1 MPSLKMTRPCRSDPV
16 LGGIPASSVGLAR
29 TGARPRA
36 AAGGGPHAVNAVLA
50 AGKIVYRQASFGGR
64 GSFGTTGPRSREET
78 EMSALPLSGIK
89 ILDLTRV
96 LAGPLSAQML
106 GDLGAEIIK
115 IERPGGGD
123 DARAFGPPY
132 LVDPEGKENNNNSF
146 YLCANRNKKSVT
158 VNIAAPEGQAI
169 IRELAKSCDVM
180 MENYKVG
187 DLKRYKLDYESIKAV
202 NPGIIYC
209 SVTGFGQTGP
219 YAPRAGYDAIFQ
231 AMGGLMSVTGHMDGE
246 PGAGPM
252 KVGPSIVDYMTGM
265 NSSIGILSALYHRK
279 VNGGAG
285 QHIDVCLFDTV
296 IASLSHYAQIYLVN
310 GKTPPRRGTWGNG
323 GMPAGVFRCADGE
336 LMLVVGNDAQFART
350 CAVLGSPELATNPK
364 FLKNNDRVV
373 NGKEIMAIFAGLFLK
388 KNVADWLE
396 ALEQAGVPCG
406 PVNDFAQVF
415 ADPHVR
421 QRGMQIKVDHP
432 FEHAL
437 SLIRNPLT
445 FSETPVTEYRAP
457 PLLGADTRDVLA
469 TIGYDEAKLE
479 ALRKQKII

>member
-1 MPSLKMTRPCRSDPV
+1 VYRQISFSF
-16 LGGIPASSVGLAR
+16 
-29 TGARPRA
+29 GAAGFVPGPRRPRA
-36 AAGGGPHAVNAVLA
+36 L
-50 AGKIVYRQASFGGR
+50 
-64 GSFGTTGPRSREET
+64 EEMF
-78 EMSALPLSGIK
+78 MSPLPLSGIK

-106 GDLGAEIIK
+106 ADLGAEVIK

-146 YLCANRNKKSVT
+146 YLCANRNKESVT
-158 VNIAAPEGQAI
+158 VNIATAEGQQI
-169 IRELAKSCDVM
+169 IRELARSCDVM

-187 DLKRYKLDYESIKAV
+187 DLKRYKLDYEAIKAV

-265 NSSIGILSALYHRK
+265 NSSIGILAALYHRK
-279 VNGGAG
+279 VNGGEG
-285 QHIDVCLFDTV
+285 QHVDVCLFDTV
-296 IASLSHYAQIYLVN
+296 IASLSHFAQIYLVN
-310 GKTPPRRGTWGNG
+310 GETPPRRGTWGNG

-350 CAVLGSPELATNPK
+350 CAVLGRPELATNPK
-364 FLKNNDRVV
+364 FVRNNDRVV
-373 NGKEIMAIFAGLFLK
+373 NGKEIMALFAGLFPK
-388 KNVADWLE
+388 KPVAYWLE
-396 ALEQAGVPCG
+396 ELEKAGVPCG

-415 ADPHVR
+415 ADEHVR
-421 QRGMQIKVDHP
+421 ERGMEIKVNHP
-432 FEHAL
+432 FEPAL
-437 SLIRNPLT
+437 SLIRNPIV
-445 FSETPVTEYRAP
+445 FSETPVTDYRAP
-457 PLLGADTRDVLA
+457 PLLGEDTREVLA
-469 TIGYDEAKLE
+469 TIGYDDAKLD
-479 ALRKQKII
+479 ALKKEKII

>member
-1 MPSLKMTRPCRSDPV
+1 MVYR
-16 LGGIPASSVGLAR
+16 LGHQAPAAA
-29 TGARPRA
+29 ARPKTKIP
-36 AAGGGPHAVNAVLA
+36 GG
-50 AGKIVYRQASFGGR
+50 QF
-64 GSFGTTGPRSREET
+64 
-78 EMSALPLSGIK
+78 MSALPLSGIK

-106 GDLGAEIIK
+106 ADLGAEVIK
-115 IERPGGGD
+115 IERPGTGD

-158 VNIAAPEGQAI
+158 VNIATPEGQEI
-169 IRELAKSCDVM
+169 IRALAKDVDVM

-187 DLKRYKLDYESIKAV
+187 DLRRYGLDYEAIRAI

-265 NSSIGILSALYHRK
+265 NSSIGILAALYHRK

-285 QHIDVCLFDTV
+285 QHVDVCLFDTV

-310 GKTPPRRGTWGNG
+310 GTTPPRRGTWGNG
-323 GMPAGVFRCADGE
+323 GMPAGVFRCTDGE

-350 CAVLGSPELATNPK
+350 CAVLGAAELASNAK
-364 FLKNNDRVV
+364 FATNNDRVV

-388 KNVADWLE
+388 NSVAHWLDE
-396 ALEQAGVPCG
+396 LEKAGVPSG

-415 ADPHVR
+415 ADEQVR
-421 QRGMQIKVDHP
+421 SRGMQVHVNHP
-432 FEHAL
+432 FEPQL
-437 SLIRNPLT
+437 SLIRNALT
-445 FSETPVTEYRAP
+445 FSETPVTDYRAP
-457 PLLGADTRDVLA
+457 PLLGENTAEVLA
-469 TIGYDEAKLE
+469 GQLGFDAAKIA
-479 ALRKQKII
+479 ALRQRGVV

>member
-1 MPSLKMTRPCRSDPV
+1 MQCLA
-16 LGGIPASSVGLAR
+16 LENSVSADFVQ
-29 TGARPRA
+29 ARPGLCPSQKLRA
-36 AAGGGPHAVNAVLA
+36 L
-50 AGKIVYRQASFGGR
+50 
-64 GSFGTTGPRSREET
+64 EEML
-78 EMSALPLSGIK
+78 MSGLPLSGIK

-106 GDLGAEIIK
+106 ADLGAEVIK

-132 LVDPEGKENNNNSF
+132 LADPDGNDNNNNSF

-158 VNIAAPEGQAI
+158 VNIANAEGQQI

-187 DLKRYKLDYESIKAV
+187 DLKRYKLDYQSIKAV

-265 NSSIGILSALYHRK
+265 NSSIGILAALYHRK
-279 VNGGAG
+279 VNGGEG
-285 QHIDVCLFDTV
+285 QHVDVCLFDTV
-296 IASLSHYAQIYLVN
+296 IASLSHFAQIYLVN
-310 GKTPPRRGTWGNG
+310 GETPPRRGTWGNG

-350 CAVLGSPELATNPK
+350 CAVLGRPELATNPK
-364 FLKNNDRVV
+364 FVRNNDRVV
-373 NGKEIMAIFAGLFLK
+373 NGKEIMALFAGLFPK
-388 KNVADWLE
+388 KPVAYWLE
-396 ALEQAGVPCG
+396 ELEKAGVPCG

-415 ADPHVR
+415 ADEHVR
-421 QRGMQIKVDHP
+421 ERGMEIKVNHP
-432 FEHAL
+432 FEPAL
-437 SLIRNPLT
+437 SLIRNPIV
-445 FSETPVTEYRAP
+445 FSETPVTDYRAP
-457 PLLGADTRDVLA
+457 PLLGEDTREVLA
-469 TIGYDEAKLE
+469 TIGYDEAKLD
-479 ALRKQKII
+479 ALKKEKII

>member
-1 MPSLKMTRPCRSDPV
+1 
-16 LGGIPASSVGLAR
+16 
-29 TGARPRA
+29 
-36 AAGGGPHAVNAVLA
+36 
-50 AGKIVYRQASFGGR
+50 
-64 GSFGTTGPRSREET
+64 
-78 EMSALPLSGIK
+78 MSGLPLSGIK

-106 GDLGAEIIK
+106 ADLGAEVIK

-132 LVDPEGKENNNNSF
+132 LVDPEGRENNNNSF
-146 YLCANRNKKSVT
+146 YLCANRNKQSVT
-158 VNIAAPEGQAI
+158 VNIAKPEGQQI
-169 IRELAKSCDVM
+169 IRELAKSCDVF

-187 DLKRYKLDYESIKAV
+187 DLKRYALDYEAIRSV

-219 YAPRAGYDAIFQ
+219 YASRAGYDAILQ

-265 NSSIGILSALYHRK
+265 NTSIGILAALYHRK
-279 VNGGAG
+279 A
-285 QHIDVCLFDTV
+285 
-296 IASLSHYAQIYLVN
+296 
-310 GKTPPRRGTWGNG
+310 TPPRRGTWGNG
-323 GMPAGVFRCADGE
+323 GMPAGVFRCTDGE
-336 LMLVVGNDAQFART
+336 LMLVVGNDGQFART
-350 CAVLGSPELATNPK
+350 CAVLGQPELAADPK

-373 NGKEIMAIFAGLFLK
+373 HGKEIMAIFAGLFLK
-388 KNVADWLE
+388 KSVAHWLE
-396 ALEQAGVPCG
+396 ELEKAGVPSG
-406 PVNDFAQVF
+406 PINNFEQVF

-421 QRGMQIKVDHP
+421 SRGMEIKVDHP

-445 FSETPVTEYRAP
+445 FSGTPVKEYRAP
-457 PLLGADTRDVLA
+457 PLLGADTREVLA
-469 TIGYDEAKLE
+469 SKLGYDEAKLD
-479 ALRKQKII
+479 ALKEQGII

>member
-1 MPSLKMTRPCRSDPV
+1 
-16 LGGIPASSVGLAR
+16 
-29 TGARPRA
+29 
-36 AAGGGPHAVNAVLA
+36 
-50 AGKIVYRQASFGGR
+50 
-64 GSFGTTGPRSREET
+64 
-78 EMSALPLSGIK
+78 MSGLPLSGIK

-106 GDLGAEIIK
+106 ADLGAEVIK

-146 YLCANRNKKSVT
+146 YLCANRNKQSVT
-158 VNIAAPEGQAI
+158 VNIARPEGQAI

-187 DLKRYKLDYESIKAV
+187 DLKRYRLDYESIKAI

-219 YAPRAGYDAIFQ
+219 YAPRAGYDAILQ
-231 AMGGLMSVTGHMDGE
+231 AMGGLMSVTGHIDGE

-265 NSSIGILSALYHRK
+265 NTSIGILAALYHRK
-279 VNGGAG
+279 VNGGEG
-285 QHIDVCLFDTV
+285 QHVDVCLFDTV
-296 IASLSHYAQIYLVN
+296 IASLSHWAQIYLVN
-310 GKTPPRRGTWGNG
+310 GQTPPRRGTWGNG
-323 GMPAGVFRCADGE
+323 GMPAGVFRCTDGE
-336 LMLVVGNDAQFART
+336 LMLVVGNDGQFART
-350 CAVLGSPELATNPK
+350 CGVLGAPELATDSR
-364 FLKNNDRVV
+364 FVKNNDRVV
-373 NGKEIMAIFAGLFLK
+373 HGKEIMAIFAGLFLK
-388 KNVADWLE
+388 KSVAHWLE
-396 ALEQAGVPCG
+396 ELEKAGVPSG
-406 PVNDFAQVF
+406 PINNFEQVF

-421 QRGMQIKVDHP
+421 SRGMQIKVDHP

-445 FSETPVTEYRAP
+445 FSGTPVTEYRAP
-457 PLLGADTRDVLA
+457 PLLGANTREVLA
-469 TIGYDEAKLE
+469 SKLGYDETKLD
-479 ALRKQKII
+479 ALKQQGII